1 MMNTIDLNQLT
12 TIINEKSFFED
23 PLGWISRGV
32 AQGISDFFSH
42 IFSNA
47 WNNVLAF
54 LEATSDTFTLF
65 AILILITAYALGVE
79 KAKNHLGLVILFW
92 ICVQIFVK

>member
-1 MMNTIDLNQLT
+1 MNTIDLNQLT
-12 TIINEKSFFED
+12 AIVNEKSFFED

-32 AQGISDFFSH
+32 AQGIGDFFSH
-42 IFSNA
+42 VFSNA

-54 LEATSDTFTLF
+54 LEATSDTFALF
-65 AILILITAYALGVE
+65 AILILILARVLGVE

>member
-1 MMNTIDLNQLT
+1 MMNAIDLNQLT
-12 TIINEKSFFED
+12 AIINEKSFFED

-32 AQGISDFFSH
+32 AQGIGDFFSH

-54 LEATSDTFTLF
+54 LEATSDTFALF

-79 KAKNHLGLVILFW
+79 KAKSHLGLVILFW

>member
-1 MMNTIDLNQLT
+1 MNTIDLNQLT

-42 IFSNA
+42 IFSSA

-54 LEATSDTFTLF
+54 LEATSDTFALF

>member
-1 MMNTIDLNQLT
+1 MNTIDLNQLT

-32 AQGISDFFSH
+32 AKGIGDFFSH
-42 IFSNA
+42 IFSDA
-47 WNNVLAF
+47 WNNIIAF

-79 KAKNHLGLVILFW
+79 KSKNHLGLVILFW
-92 ICVQIFVK
+92 ICVQIFIK